1 MSDTYGVSF
10 SMVAMTVILTSNF
23 AFMLPIG
30 TPASAIAY
38 SSGFITIGDMAR
50 TGFSLSLLGMI
61 AFAILLF
68 FYWPMIG
75 YH

>member
-1 MSDTYGVSF
+1 
-10 SMVAMTVILTSNF
+10 
-23 AFMLPIG
+23 MLPIG

-50 TGFSLSLLGMI
+50 TGFLLSLLGMI
-61 AFAILLF
+61 AFAVLLF

-75 YH
+75 YY